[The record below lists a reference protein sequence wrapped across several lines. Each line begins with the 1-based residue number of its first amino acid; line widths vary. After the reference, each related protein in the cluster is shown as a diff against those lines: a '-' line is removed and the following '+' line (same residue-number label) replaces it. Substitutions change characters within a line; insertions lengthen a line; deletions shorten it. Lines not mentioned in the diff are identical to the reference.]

1 VQFSVLIAS
10 DEDSVRVSVSNDGPP
25 VPREI
30 AGRIFDPY
38 VCGKSGKDNMG
49 LGLAIVRKIVIEHG
63 GEIVYAE
70 EAARP
75 VFTISLPRVSS

>member
-1 VQFSVLIAS
+1 MAAEADSISVSI
-10 DEDSVRVSVSNDGPP
+10 SNDGPP

-30 AGRIFDPY
+30 ASRIFDPY
-38 VCGKSGKDNMG
+38 VSGKSGKDNMG

-70 EAARP
+70 QAARP
-75 VFTISLPRVSS
+75 VFTISLPRVSR